1 VTTRD
6 DIVNPID
13 EHGEI
18 AFGDLARA
26 RRECPV
32 GRTDAGFWFVSR
44 YEDVLDGVKAV
55 DRFVSS
61 FRDPGV
67 VVPDDEKMLFEIA
80 EPRHGQVRKVI
91 NASIALHKVSRLEP
105 FIRKLCGDR
114 LDDFLAGEH
123 NDFLEDVIAPIST
136 IVISHLIG
144 VPPEDYARFKAWSDE
159 VVAGTYVT
167 QNRTERG
174 EGLAGSHP
182 EFAAYLDARI
192 AESHR
197 IDDPPDCL
205 LTKLV
210 QAEVDGVRLTDV
222 EIRTQAFFLV
232 IAGNETTRHA
242 MGNLVQAFTLNPDL
256 YQRVCANRDL
266 VPNAVEESLRHDS
279 PTNILMRDCIRD
291 VEIGG
296 HVVRAGEKIVF
307 GVSSANRDE
316 TVFEDPDAF
325 RLDRPDPRA
334 HVAFGAGPHV
344 CPGAALAR
352 LEARV
357 FVEALCDRVERLEFA
372 PGHTVRKNDV
382 FWSNGPAALPVRCT
396 PRERVAAS

>member
-1 VTTRD
+1 VTTRR

-18 AFGDLARA
+18 AFADLARA

-44 YEDVLDGVKAV
+44 YDDVLDGVKAV

-67 VVPDDEKMLFEIA
+67 VVPDEEKMLFEIP

-91 NASIALHKVSRLEP
+91 NASIALHKVTRLEP
-105 FIRKLCGDR
+105 FIRTLCGAR
-114 LDDFLAGEH
+114 LDDFLAGAH
-123 NDFLEDVIAPIST
+123 DDFLEDVIAPIST

-144 VPPEDYARFKAWSDE
+144 VPPEDYAQFKTWSDE

-167 QNRTERG
+167 QHRTERG
-174 EGLAGSHP
+174 EGLGGGHP

-197 IDDPPDCL
+197 ADDPPDCL

-210 QAEVDGVRLTDV
+210 QAEVDGYRLTDV

-242 MGNLVQAFTLNPDL
+242 MGNLVQAFALDPAL
-256 YQRVCANRDL
+256 YSRVCADRAL
-266 VPNAVEESLRHDS
+266 VPIAVEESLRHDS
-279 PTNILMRDCIRD
+279 PTNILMRDCIRE

-296 HVVRAGEKIVF
+296 RVIRPGDKIVF
-307 GVSSANRDE
+307 GVSSANRDD

-334 HVAFGAGPHV
+334 HLAFGAGPHV

-352 LEARV
+352 LEARI
-357 FVEALCDRVERLEFA
+357 FVEELCDRVESLTFT
-372 PGHTVRKNDV
+372 PGHIVRKNDV
-382 FWSNGPAALPVRCT
+382 FWSNGPASLPIQCRATVT
-396 PRERVAAS
+396 P